1 MHTAIYPSN
10 RTPHAALQNGT
21 PYKALCGND
30 GYLGHLRVIGAR
42 AFVHE
47 ETHTRQLEYRAWEGR
62 LVGYSMDSKSYR
74 IYNNETRHVRSVV
87 FIETAPVPSSLD

>member
-1 MHTAIYPSN
+1 MYTAIHRRN

-21 PYKALCGND
+21 PYKALCGKD
-30 GYLGHLRVIGAR
+30 AHLGHLRVIAAR

-47 ETHTRQLEYRAWEGR
+47 ETNTRKLEYRAWEGR

-74 IYNNETRHVRSVV
+74 IYNETTCTVESKCCLH
-87 FIETAPVPSSLD
+87 